1 MKRGLGM
8 LLVSLALFAAGC
20 RRPPEGET
28 LPVVRPFPLQ
38 VGHTAVVQFR
48 IEPLRR
54 DYGAP
59 LLIGLRAPD
68 PPGDVDASA
77 DEAEARFDSIR
88 LRLRL
93 WRRTPQGWQPVRLTQ
108 DVFVPAIRASRTVA
122 LENGVTVG
130 ARHATVDDADFEA
143 KGLSADPAYYYTV
156 SYSRLNMPVVGAYRL
171 EAALLDRGRAPV
183 TGWPVELFVAHPFP
197 AK

>member
-1 MKRGLGM
+1 M
-8 LLVSLALFAAGC
+8 LLVSVALLAAGC
-20 RRPPEGET
+20 RRPPEGEA
-28 LPVVRPFPLQ
+28 LPVVRPFPLR

-108 DVFVPAIRASRTVA
+108 DVFVPAIRDWRTVP

-130 ARHATVDDADFEA
+130 AHEVSVDEVAFQA
-143 KGLSADPAYYYTV
+143 KGLSADPAYSYLT
-156 SYSRLNMPVVGAYRL
+156 SYSRLVMPAAGLYRL
-171 EAALLDRGRAPV
+171 EATLLDRGRAPA
-183 TGWPVELFVAHPFP
+183 TGWPVELFVSHPLP